1 MLREKT
7 LPRLER
13 GKAFQKKIEN
23 SPCPAEKNFLPG
35 RGLIFYAE
43 KQLFEKMQNISLTG
57 QKLQIP
63 D

>member
-7 LPRLER
+7 LPRRER
-13 GKAFQKKIEN
+13 GKAFRKKIEN

-43 KQLFEKMQNISLTG
+43 KQLFERT
-57 QKLQIP
+57 QKLNKKMPQTT
-63 D
+63 